1 MHINNQL
8 SNVNINF
15 EELFMNNIM
24 NSIVLENIVKS
35 TPNDQELG
43 AYIRKFFL
51 ESEPVEKLSQYFTL
65 APMKEYEL
73 LAPKKQFILTNNGFR
88 MFFGIDPYI
97 KSNSPDAETSVFGV
111 KQEKTTK
118 QPVTECYDCKQTV
131 EFPIYDWIIE
141 RMDYSQLWK
150 EIMKRAK
157 ELKGSDLS
165 AYDIWKLGN
174 LSGSYEIIIEPF
186 NRFAETLKKQRL
198 ERMRN
203 FLRSMKKP

>member
-1 MHINNQL
+1 
-8 SNVNINF
+8 
-15 EELFMNNIM
+15 MNKIM

-51 ESEPVEKLSQYFTL
+51 ESE
-65 APMKEYEL
+65 
-73 LAPKKQFILTNNGFR
+73 
-88 MFFGIDPYI
+88 D
-97 KSNSPDAETSVFGV
+97 V

-118 QPVTECYDCKQTV
+118 QPVTECYDRKQTV
-131 EFPIYDWIIE
+131 EFSIYDWIIE